1 MGIKVSVVT
10 PVYNAGRYLDACI
23 ESLLNQSMDEG
34 EYEIIFVDD
43 GSTDGSGETVERV
56 AADRDN
62 MHVVHIANTGGPG
75 GPRNLGMDL
84 ARGEYIYF
92 LDDDDWLAPQ
102 ALERMC
108 AMADR
113 NDSDIVIGRLV
124 GHDRFVP
131 KWLFRE
137 SRDRADILRHHLLG
151 LLTPHKLFRSS
162 FLRDHQIRFPEG
174 PVRLEDH
181 NFCVTAYFKAK
192 VISVLADYSCCHW
205 IKRDDGQNNS
215 LVRFDPP
222 RYFAALSEV
231 LDIVDENVPAGEV
244 RDRFYAHWY
253 RGKML
258 KRLGGGTFLSYP
270 PDYRKELFAAIRE
283 LTLDRFDTDVERWIP
298 QHMRPRAAL
307 LRAGAYDDLVRLARA
322 ERGIMV
328 RPTLE
333 DLRWE
338 GETLV
343 IGVTAD
349 FTYAEGDPVI
359 FRRGATGRTHW
370 ELPASL
376 TTPIPA
382 ETLDVTEALPKS
394 RLDVLARHRGTG
406 AEFFLPIDFD
416 QVPNEH
422 TPTENDEAKLTL
434 TGQAR
439 LHPPTAQAGGPLD
452 PGAWDLTVRMGVCG
466 WGVERRVGAA
476 RTGRAAE
483 SCVAGFAGA
492 RLVVPYWA
500 ERGNLSVRVA
510 PGSLPHI
517 VAAAAPAARLTTS
530 TRRLWLE
537 IPLPYVPR
545 EPITLTLR
553 RRGPLAGEFVIPA
566 GFAPMESGWR
576 SLGPAKPGDSHGRL
590 VAVIPT
596 GRRRVGRGSW
606 TMELRCGDRTAVLG
620 ALLDVAGRGDIKLR
634 TRDESVRQAV
644 RLKKLRKL
652 ARRVP
657 ALRTFART
665 LRNLRPARPAEEAS
679 F

>member
-1 MGIKVSVVT
+1 MGIKVSVVI
-10 PVYNAGRYLDACI
+10 PVYNAGRYIDACI
-23 ESLLNQSMDEG
+23 ESLLNQSMDVAD
-34 EYEIIFVDD
+34 YEIIFVDD
-43 GSTDGSGETVERV
+43 GSTDGSGETVAAA
-56 AADRDN
+56 AADSDN
-62 MHVVHIANTGGPG
+62 AHVVHITNTGGPG

-92 LDDDDWLAPQ
+92 LDDDDWLEPQ

-174 PVRLEDH
+174 AVRLEDH
-181 NFCVTAYFKAK
+181 HFCVTAYFKAK

-205 IKRDDGQNNS
+205 IKRDDGQNHS
-215 LVRFDPP
+215 MARFDPV

-231 LDIVDENVPAGEV
+231 LDIVDEHVDPGEL
-244 RDRFYAHWY
+244 RDRYYAHWY

-258 KRLGGGTFLSYP
+258 KRLGGGAFLAFP
-270 PDYRKELFAAIRE
+270 ADYRKELFTAIRE
-283 LTLDRFDTDVERWIP
+283 LTLDRFDEDVERWIP

-322 ERGIMV
+322 ERGIMI

-338 GETLV
+338 GESLV

-349 FTYAEGDPVI
+349 FTYAGGEPVT
-359 FRRGATGRTHW
+359 FRRNATGRMSW

-382 ETLDVTEALPKS
+382 AALDVTESLPKS

-406 AEFFLPIDFD
+406 VEFFLPIDFD
-416 QVPNEH
+416 QVPADG
-422 TPTENDEAKLTL
+422 DEMGLTL

-439 LHPPTAQAGGPLD
+439 LHAPTARAGGPLD

-466 WGVERRVGAA
+466 WGVESRVGAD
-476 RTGRAAE
+476 RTGRAGQ
-483 SCVAGFAGA
+483 SCVAGFAGADA

-500 ERGNLSVRVA
+500 EKGNLSVRVA
-510 PGSLPHI
+510 PESLPHI

-530 TRRLWLE
+530 TRKLWLE

-545 EPITLTLR
+545 EPISLTLR

-566 GFAPMESGWR
+566 GFAPADPSR
-576 SLGPAKPGDSHGRL
+576 TAQAPARPGDPHGRL

-596 GRRRVGRGSW
+596 GRRHVGRGVW
-606 TMELRCGDRTAVLG
+606 TMELRCDERTAKLG
-620 ALLDVAGRGDIKLR
+620 ALLDVAGRGDVRLR
-634 TRDESVRQAV
+634 PADESTHPAV
-644 RLKKLRKL
+644 RLTTLRKL

-657 ALRTFART
+657 GLRACLRALRPHRDLT
-665 LRNLRPARPAEEAS
+665 PQEAA